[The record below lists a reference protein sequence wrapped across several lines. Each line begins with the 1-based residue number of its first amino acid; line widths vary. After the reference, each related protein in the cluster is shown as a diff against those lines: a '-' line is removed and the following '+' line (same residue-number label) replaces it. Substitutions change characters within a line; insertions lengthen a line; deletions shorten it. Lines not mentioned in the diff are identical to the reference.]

1 MFIAAFDVES
11 TASFLITIP
20 FPKAHDIVEMFGH
33 NFEQMSEY
41 LSFSR
46 NKLVML
52 NPVCSEI
59 ELEPLHI
66 EHNEEEKITYG
77 STNDSKLKPG
87 YKRRVF

>member
-20 FPKAHDIVEMFGH
+20 FPKAQDIVGMFGH

-52 NPVCSEI
+52 NPVRSEI
-59 ELEPLHI
+59 ELEPLHL
-66 EHNEEEKITYG
+66 ELNEEEKITYG
-77 STNDSKLKPG
+77 STNDSK
-87 YKRRVF
+87 